1 MSAIITPGTIERRP
15 ELETHEPLGSKPGS
29 KSRWWLWLLVIA
41 ALGYGV
47 YRLQKGSAGQ
57 QTSPAG
63 SAARSGPRSVPVVA
77 ATARQGDM
85 PIYLRGLGSVTAYNT
100 VTVKSRV
107 DGQLVNVAFREG
119 QFVRQ
124 GDLLAEIDRRPFEVQ
139 LSQAQGQLARDQALL
154 QSAKVEQQ
162 RNQLLLEKGLIP
174 KQQADLQLASVGQY
188 EGAIQTDQA

>member
-1 MSAIITPGTIERRP
+1 
-15 ELETHEPLGSKPGS
+15 ETHDPPGAGPRS
-29 KSRWWLWLLVIA
+29 NSRWWLWLLVIA

-47 YRLQKGSAGQ
+47 YRLQKGSSGQ

-77 ATARQGDM
+77 APARQGDV

-107 DGQLVNVAFREG
+107 DGQLVHVQFREG
-119 QFVRQ
+119 QFVHA
-124 GDLLAEIDRRPFEVQ
+124 GDLLAEIDRRPYEVQ

-154 QSAKVEQQ
+154 RDAEVKLD
-162 RNQLLLEKGLIP
+162 RNKLLDQKGLIP
-174 KQQADLQLASVGQY
+174 KQDVDSSSATVQQY
-188 EGAIQTDQA
+188 QGAIQADDALIAAANLQLTY